1 MDTDTDILKLKAARE
16 VTLDMMRNPRHPSGE
31 TSYLSG
37 LRAGVMSS
45 AVAAA
50 HYALAALIRS
60 LEQSTDG

>member
-1 MDTDTDILKLKAARE
+1 MDTTDTDTLKSALK
-16 VTLDMMRNPRHPSGE
+16 VTLDMMRNPRQPSGE
-31 TSYLSG
+31 TPYLSG

-60 LEQSTDG
+60 LEGSTDG